1 MAGST
6 LDPDNVPAKPGRHTQ
21 KGHELGSLGP
31 SDTSDSGSDMTG
43 AGREVGDRDMDDT
56 SDSRGTG
63 EHLTAGKDP
72 RIRPNE
78 DRDVDRVV
86 GGNEAGLGGGLDEA
100 EEARR
105 RKGPSRKR

>member
-21 KGHELGSLGP
+21 KGHDLASLGP
-31 SDTSDSGSDMTG
+31 SDTSDSGSDVTG
-43 AGREVGDRDMDDT
+43 AGREVG
-56 SDSRGTG
+56 
-63 EHLTAGKDP
+63 
-72 RIRPNE
+72 
-78 DRDVDRVV
+78 DRVV

-105 RKGPSRKR
+105 RKTPSRNR